1 MKKVILIAAMFFA
14 GLFTYCYGQD
24 VKVNINNQD
33 YSSNKDCEYK
43 INGICSSE
51 DIGGVEIRG
60 IKKYIKENDGYDSYH
75 ADYSY
80 AILTNYN
87 KTTVSVM
94 FEIFS
99 QGGVYTTVLRENETK
114 EVLLFTR
121 RAPYKP
127 SVSSESWNVPLKGM
141 IVRKVGQ

>member
-51 DIGGVEIRG
+51 DIGGVEIQG
-60 IKKYIKENDGYDSYH
+60 KLKWDYNSSYDGYLRNT
-75 ADYSY
+75 Y
-80 AILTNYN
+80 AVLTNYN
-87 KTTVSVM
+87 PFTV
-94 FEIFS
+94 
-99 QGGVYTTVLRENETK
+99 TVLFEYGYNEVHSLVLRANETK
-114 EVLLFTR
+114 EVFAYNGGSTV
-121 RAPYKP
+121 YSKP
-127 SVSSESWNVPLKGM
+127 EPSQSTSFSIKGM
-141 IVRKVGQ
+141 IVRKLGQ